1 MDRHCMQGEY
11 VWSVC
16 TYAHMNTLQSMSIGV
31 SPWVIFSQFLLLGEQ
46 LEAVVDVNGLS
57 ALLHCFPHAL
67 VINTLLTMETC
78 TGEVGKTHMGSNEHL
93 LKYRIVSIFHKDHNF
108 CIFCS

>member
-1 MDRHCMQGEY
+1 
-11 VWSVC
+11 
-16 TYAHMNTLQSMSIGV
+16 MNTLQSMSTGA

-93 LKYRIVSIFHKDHNF
+93 LKYRIVSNF
-108 CIFCS
+108 QRSQFLHFLQLSLQLQKLYPTKICLYI